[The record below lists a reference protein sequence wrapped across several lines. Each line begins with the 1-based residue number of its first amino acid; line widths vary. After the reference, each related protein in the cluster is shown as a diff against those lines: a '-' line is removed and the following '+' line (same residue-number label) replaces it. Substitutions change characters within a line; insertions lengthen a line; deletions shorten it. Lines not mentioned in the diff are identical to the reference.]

1 MNARKIVLLFC
12 IALFAVQVDAQA
24 DYQNFYLKNQ
34 NNSNTGMYVL
44 GSWALLNMASGAYG
58 MSTQSGSS
66 KYFHQMNLMWNTV
79 NLGIAGYA
87 LVSAHL
93 TDPNLLS
100 PEQMMDK
107 HLLTEKVLLINA
119 GLDVLYIASGA
130 FMLNKSK
137 SGTKRPDLFKGYGQS
152 LVLQGGF
159 LLAFDLILYSI
170 QHHHSSL
177 FLQNVQLSLSPQ
189 SFQLAIQF

>member
-24 DYQNFYLKNQ
+24 DYQNFYLKSQ

-130 FMLNKSK
+130 FMINKSK

-159 LLAFDLILYSI
+159 LLAFDLVLYAI
-170 QHHHSSL
+170 QHRHSVL